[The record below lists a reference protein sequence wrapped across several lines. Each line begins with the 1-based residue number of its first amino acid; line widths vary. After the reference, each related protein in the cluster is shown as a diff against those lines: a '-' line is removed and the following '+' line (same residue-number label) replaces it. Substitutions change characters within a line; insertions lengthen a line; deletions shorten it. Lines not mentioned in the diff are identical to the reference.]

1 MMLFL
6 GSKYCTHRQSWKL
19 KLALLLPLMLL
30 TVFVKSQDVKK
41 LRIGFYN
48 VENFFDPFV
57 DSTREY
63 NEFTEQ
69 GEQRWNYFRYKK
81 KRTNMYKTIMAMGAG
96 KPLSLMGLCEIEND
110 FVLRDLIY
118 NTPLKQFNYQYI
130 NYPSP
135 DRRGIDVGIIYRPE
149 QLRLIYS
156 EPIPLKDPENP
167 RFRSRD
173 MLYASFLVED
183 TDTIHVYVNHW
194 PSRWGG
200 EVATK
205 PLRMLA
211 AKRLRRHLDSIR
223 ENVNPHAN
231 FIIMGDF
238 NDTPDE
244 VSVTQGLRAL
254 PVEEV
259 SEEGDLVNLFTPQRD
274 LGYIGTLKYQ
284 YNWQIFDM
292 LIVSQS
298 LYNAKKGV
306 HYKPGSAQIFNAPFL
321 FVEDERY
328 MGDKLFRT
336 YIGPKYQGGFS
347 DHLPIYIDLLVGEE

>member
-1 MMLFL
+1 MLKQLLLLLFL
-6 GSKYCTHRQSWKL
+6 MFSAS
-19 KLALLLPLMLL
+19 
-30 TVFVKSQDVKK
+30 VKSQQAKE

-63 NEFTEQ
+63 NEFTEE

-81 KRTNMYKTIMAMGAG
+81 KRSNTYKTIMAVGAG
-96 KPLSLMGLCEIEND
+96 KSLSLIGLCEIEND

-135 DRRGIDVGIIYRPE
+135 DRRGIDVGIIYQPD
-149 QLRLIYS
+149 QLRLISS

-183 TDTIHVYVNHW
+183 RDTIHVYINHW

-223 ENVNPHAN
+223 ENVNPLAN
-231 FIIMGDF
+231 VIIMGDF
-238 NDTPDE
+238 NDPPSE
-244 VSVTQGLRAL
+244 VSLTEGLRAL
-254 PVEEV
+254 PIEQV
-259 SEEGDLVNLFTPQRD
+259 SDEAELVNLFTPERD
-274 LGYIGTLKYQ
+274 LGYAGTLKYQ
-284 YNWQIFDM
+284 YNWQVFDM

-298 LYNAKKGV
+298 LYNASQGV
-306 HYKPGSAQIFNAPFL
+306 RYKPGSAQIFHAPFL
-321 FVEDERY
+321 FIEDERY

-347 DHLPIYIDLLVGEE
+347 DHLPIFIDLLVGDEWKD

>member
-1 MMLFL
+1 MVFTQ
-6 GSKYCTHRQSWKL
+6 SKNYSQQLQFML
-19 KLALLLPLMLL
+19 KLTLLLPLLL
-30 TVFVKSQDVKK
+30 LSNFAKSQHSNE

-48 VENFFDPFV
+48 VENFFDPFI

-63 NEFTEQ
+63 NEFTED

-81 KRTNMYKTIMAMGAG
+81 KRSNIYKTILALGGG
-96 KPLSLMGLCEIEND
+96 KSLSLMGLCEIEND
-110 FVLRDLIY
+110 FVLRDLVY

-135 DRRGIDVGIIYRPE
+135 DRRGIDVGIIYQPDE
-149 QLRLIYS
+149 LRLISS

-167 RFRSRD
+167 NFRSRD
-173 MLYASFLVED
+173 MLYASFLVQD
-183 TDTIHVYVNHW
+183 RDTIHVYINHW

-200 EVATK
+200 EIATK
-205 PLRMLA
+205 PLRMMA

-223 ENVNPHAN
+223 ENVNEQAN

-244 VSVTQGLRAL
+244 VSLTEGLRAL
-254 PVEEV
+254 PVEQV
-259 SEEGDLVNLFTPQRD
+259 SEEADLINLFASETD
-274 LGYIGTLKYQ
+274 LGYSGTLKYQ

-298 LYNAKKGV
+298 LYNAQKGV
-306 HYKPGSAQIFNAPFL
+306 RYKSGSAQVFHAPFL
-321 FVEDERY
+321 FIEDERY

-347 DHLPIYIDLLVGEE
+347 DHLPIYIDLLVGGE

>member
-1 MMLFL
+1 MLFIQ
-6 GSKYCTHRQSWKL
+6 SKTCRHYSFSGL
-19 KLALLLPLMLL
+19 KMALLIPLIFLSI
-30 TVFVKSQDVKK
+30 FVKSQHAKE

-63 NEFTEQ
+63 NEFTEN

-81 KRTNMYKTIMAMGAG
+81 KRTNTYKTIMALGEG
-96 KPLSLMGLCEIEND
+96 KALSLIGLCEIEND
-110 FVLRDLIY
+110 FVLQDLIY
-118 NTPLKQFNYQYI
+118 STPLKQFNYKFI

-135 DRRGIDVGIIYRPE
+135 DRRGIDVGIIYQPD
-149 QLRLIYS
+149 QLRLINS

-173 MLYASFLVED
+173 MLYASFLVD
-183 TDTIHVYVNHW
+183 DKDTIHVYINHW

-223 ENVNPHAN
+223 ENINPNAN
-231 FIIMGDF
+231 FILMGDF

-244 VSVTQGLRAL
+244 ISLTEGLRAL
-254 PVEEV
+254 PYDQIKEET
-259 SEEGDLVNLFTPQRD
+259 DLINLFTPNPD
-274 LGYIGTLKYQ
+274 LGYSGTLKYQ

-298 LYNAKKGV
+298 LYNAQKGV
-306 HYKPGSAQIFNAPFL
+306 RYKPGSAQIFHAPFL
-321 FVEDERY
+321 FIEDERY

-347 DHLPIYIDLLVGEE
+347 DHLPIYIDLLIDFE